1 MSEFAAI
8 LLSGGNARRLGG
20 VDKATLEIAGVS
32 CFARV
37 LRAVALAN
45 SVVVVGKPIS
55 IEDPRVS
62 FIQEEPPGSGPVAAI
77 SAALSVIDTQL
88 VTVLSVDVPL
98 VSGATDQL
106 LSAWSQGDV
115 ALVASDGIHE
125 SYLVS
130 LFDTAALRGAIDAL
144 STPVNASM
152 KSVLAHIA
160 YRAVTVSD
168 PDMLID
174 LDTPEDVKRVE
185 EILSR
190 RK

>member
-1 MSEFAAI
+1 M
-8 LLSGGNARRLGG
+8 
-20 VDKATLEIAGVS
+20 
-32 CFARV
+32 
-37 LRAVALAN
+37 
-45 SVVVVGKPIS
+45 
-55 IEDPRVS
+55 
-62 FIQEEPPGSGPVAAI
+62 
-77 SAALSVIDTQL
+77 
-88 VTVLSVDVPL
+88 
-98 VSGATDQL
+98 
-106 LSAWSQGDV
+106 
-115 ALVASDGIHE
+115 ASDGIHE